1 MPPSMTSSSS
11 SSTANKSSNNNNS
24 APGSRPTGLDRSAKS
39 SGNNKMSLR
48 QIGRMGQSMSNMMPK
63 KKEESGDID
72 DTPLPTMNISTK
84 QWEQAEANLL
94 SDIFEVRRA
103 MDLFLNSRIPESEAI
118 LEPKRNSTLYHSLGH
133 SFVLFLKSMM
143 TFQHSDIEEAIDA
156 LKKTIQLAD
165 ALRKKNSGWL
175 GNLTSWVK
183 GISVLDVWEMSPLHR
198 HAVSSNHVIYAN
210 NIC

>member
-1 MPPSMTSSSS
+1 
-11 SSTANKSSNNNNS
+11 
-24 APGSRPTGLDRSAKS
+24 
-39 SGNNKMSLR
+39 MSLR
-48 QIGRMGQSMSNMMPK
+48 QIGRMGQSMSSMMPK
-63 KKEESGDID
+63 KKEESSDID
-72 DTPLPTMNISTK
+72 DTPLPTINISTK

-143 TFQHSDIEEAIDA
+143 TFQHSDIEEAIEA

-198 HAVSSNHVIYAN
+198 HAVSRKSCNL
-210 NIC
+210 C